1 MNQIRNLRDYTLSSL
16 IKEQRWYNPNIF
28 PFLRKL
34 SELRF
39 SHIKPT
45 PVSALLHAAT
55 LVTAGIFLLL
65 RSSPILSY
73 SSDALLVITLIGSI
87 TAFVAG
93 TTALVQNDLKRII
106 AFSTISQLGYM
117 MIAVGLAQWNIA
129 LLHTVLHAFFKALL
143 FLSAGVIIHSL
154 NDEQDIR
161 KMGGLIRFMPFT
173 YTVMLIGTIALLG
186 LPWLSGFYSKDL
198 ILELA
203 YGNYRFS
210 SIFAFILGTITA
222 FLTAFYSLRLI
233 NLVYLTVPN
242 ANKSSYLNI
251 HSENSIV
258 IIPLSILALFAVF
271 LGFVASDFVGMGS
284 DFFQSSLF
292 YHPSQVNIIEAE
304 FSLPIF
310 IKLLPTFLSLLGA
323 SLAIWMYHYGHIFL
337 TSLTWL
343 KPVQTRTHS
352 TIDWT
357 NNHSALL
364 VPKTEIVNKMLP
376 YINESRQNIDT
387 KNTYPITIDPRQTI
401 FIKIYTFL
409 NGKYLLDIL
418 FNNYFISVGLKAGY
432 TISKILDKG
441 IIELIGPFGLTEGS
455 YAASYNLS
463 KLDSGVI
470 TTYALYITLG
480 LISILFMLFSPF
492 LFNSIGAQAVTTEG
506 VQNIIALS
514 SGTSIKIL
522 LISVFTVLF
531 IFSTKYSK

>member
-1 MNQIRNLRDYTLSSL
+1 
-16 IKEQRWYNPNIF
+16 
-28 PFLRKL
+28 
-34 SELRF
+34 
-39 SHIKPT
+39 
-45 PVSALLHAAT
+45 
-55 LVTAGIFLLL
+55 
-65 RSSPILSY
+65 
-73 SSDALLVITLIGSI
+73 
-87 TAFVAG
+87 
-93 TTALVQNDLKRII
+93 
-106 AFSTISQLGYM
+106 
-117 MIAVGLAQWNIA
+117 
-129 LLHTVLHAFFKALL
+129 
-143 FLSAGVIIHSL
+143 
-154 NDEQDIR
+154 
-161 KMGGLIRFMPFT
+161 
-173 YTVMLIGTIALLG
+173 
-186 LPWLSGFYSKDL
+186 
-198 ILELA
+198 
-203 YGNYRFS
+203 
-210 SIFAFILGTITA
+210 
-222 FLTAFYSLRLI
+222 
-233 NLVYLTVPN
+233 
-242 ANKSSYLNI
+242 
-251 HSENSIV
+251 
-258 IIPLSILALFAVF
+258 
-271 LGFVASDFVGMGS
+271 
-284 DFFQSSLF
+284 
-292 YHPSQVNIIEAE
+292 
-304 FSLPIF
+304 
-310 IKLLPTFLSLLGA
+310 
-323 SLAIWMYHYGHIFL
+323 MYHYGHIFL